1 MNNVVSVDIDELGPV
16 LNRIKVDCD
25 DIVEICKTA
34 KTEDRVCPLVLRV
47 PYLPLLQTRSL
58 TSLTS

>member
-25 DIVEICKTA
+25 DIVEIARPLKP
-34 KTEDRVCPLVLRV
+34 RSSPLVLRV

-58 TSLTS
+58 TSLIS